1 MRLLQWH
8 HVFDSCTDLDQMR
21 ARWDEVAQEHYLN
34 PGHGTPE
41 YRDAL
46 LSFIATSPLPAPL
59 KLGAVLSCVSGFDF
73 DLRLALGALGA
84 QVDEADVEWTGPFG
98 IEATLLGPGMRL
110 DTQDAQVA
118 SFVLGRL
125 TGLRDTLR
133 QYSTTAYDWEPV
145 FWRAYLE
152 LACRW
157 ADLDALELALQHGVT
172 VDQAGAA
179 VLTVLAEGVHM
190 HTPYYNAGR
199 SHADYVAVLD
209 RLLALGL
216 DTKKLS
222 EVMVPAA
229 AAVDN
234 TDMLESLLARGTDLH
249 GAGALTTAASSAA
262 HGAVEWLLAHGA
274 DVHADGEAALAGAAA
289 ALDETLVETLL
300 AAGADLHAG
309 EELPLRTAFGTQ
321 PFELYNGETEF
332 VFARAELVLALL
344 RHGADAAHPAVA
356 LALREAEDGEA
367 VLEAL
372 LERDDLEEPHRAA
385 LVALGA
391 AAFGKEPE

>member
-8 HVFDSCTDLDQMR
+8 HVFDSCTDLDQLR

-46 LSFIATSPLPAPL
+46 LSFLATSPLPAPL

-84 QVDEADVEWTGPFG
+84 QVDEADVEWTAPFG
-98 IEATLLGPGMRL
+98 IEASLLGPSLRL

-118 SFVLGRL
+118 AFALGRL

-133 QYSTTAYDWEPV
+133 QDGATAADWEPV
-145 FWRAYLE
+145 FWCAYLE

-157 ADLDALELALQHGVT
+157 ADLDALELALRHGAT
-172 VDQAGAA
+172 VNQAGTAA
-179 VLTVLAEGVHM
+179 LRVLAEGVHV
-190 HTPYYNAGR
+190 HAPYYNAGR
-199 SHADYVAVLD
+199 SHVDYVVTLD

-216 DTKKLS
+216 DTEKLS

-234 TDMLESLLARGTDLH
+234 TDMLESLRARGADLH

-289 ALDETLVETLL
+289 ALDDTLVETLL

-309 EELPLRTAFGTQ
+309 EELPLRTAFGAQ

-332 VFARAELVLALL
+332 VFARAELVLTLL

-356 LALREAEDGEA
+356 LALRAAEDGET

-372 LERDDLEEPHRAA
+372 LDRDDLEEPHRAA
-385 LVALGA
+385 LITLGA
-391 AAFGKEPE
+391 AAFGGGQV

>member
-8 HVFDSCTDLDQMR
+8 HVFDSCTDLDQLR
-21 ARWDEVAQEHYLN
+21 ARWDGAAQEHYLN

-46 LSFIATSPLPAPL
+46 LSFLATSSLPAPL
-59 KLGAVLSCVSGFDF
+59 KLGAMLSCVSGFDF

-84 QVDEADVEWTGPFG
+84 QVDEADAEWSGPFG
-98 IEATLLGPGMRL
+98 IEASLLGPSLRL

-118 SFVLGRL
+118 AFALGRL

-133 QYSTTAYDWEPV
+133 QDGATAADWEPV
-145 FWRAYLE
+145 FWRVYFE

-157 ADLDALELALQHGVT
+157 ADLDALELALRHGAT

-179 VLTVLAEGVHM
+179 ALRVLSEGVHV
-190 HTPYYNAGR
+190 HAPYYNAGR
-199 SHADYVAVLD
+199 SHADYVVMLD
-209 RLLALGL
+209 RLLARGL
-216 DTKKLS
+216 DAAKLS

-234 TDMLESLLARGTDLH
+234 TDMLESLRARGADLH

-262 HGAVEWLLAHGA
+262 HGAVEWLLAHGS

-309 EELPLRTAFGTQ
+309 EELPLCTAFGAQ
-321 PFELYNGETEF
+321 PFVLYNGETEF
-332 VFARAELVLALL
+332 VFARAELVLTLL

-356 LALREAEDGEA
+356 LALRAAEDGET

-385 LVALGA
+385 LIILGA
-391 AAFGKEPE
+391 AAFGGGQA